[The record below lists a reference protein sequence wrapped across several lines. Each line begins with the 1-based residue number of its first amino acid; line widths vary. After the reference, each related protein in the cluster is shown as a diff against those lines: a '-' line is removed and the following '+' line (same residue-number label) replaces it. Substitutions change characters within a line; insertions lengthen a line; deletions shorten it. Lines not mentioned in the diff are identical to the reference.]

1 MEQTTEEQ
9 CMVCLNCLRE
19 EDALW
24 TCNCCHQ
31 KCHMLCTFQWTL
43 RLSLDRSRNVSS
55 FSCPGCRTS
64 HAISTLP
71 GFEQHTA
78 ARGQRGSTQTA
89 DILRRV
95 FGVAPTTSAARVSDD
110 DEQTVVDEDE
120 DESDDD
126 DDDEDGGEDGGRCL
140 FSVST
145 EKIYIDVE
153 TLNIHINSR

>member
-1 MEQTTEEQ
+1 MEETTEEQ
-9 CMVCLNCLRE
+9 CMVCLNCVRE
-19 EDALW
+19 EDVLW
-24 TCNCCHQ
+24 TCNCCHK

-55 FSCPGCRTS
+55 FTCPNCRTS

-71 GFEQHTA
+71 GFEQHTT
-78 ARGQRGSTQTA
+78 ARARRGSTQTA
-89 DILRRV
+89 DILGRV
-95 FGVAPTTSAARVSDD
+95 FGVAPSSVAARVHDD
-110 DEQTVVDEDE
+110 DEQTEATLVDEDE
-120 DESDDD
+120 EEYEDE
-126 DDDEDGGEDGGRCL
+126 EGGSGRSL